1 LEAADDD
8 EGAGELDEGEV
19 ELGSSFPAGADSAVV
34 VEPGVRAFDWP
45 AFACLG
51 VAGAPLA
58 GSAAADDPRVD
69 PALGERVAEV
79 LGVVAAVGQQRVWSA
94 APARAPGRDRV
105 DEREQVA
112 ALVLVRGA

>member
-1 LEAADDD
+1 SRTIAGRRPTPTHDRFGRVRCLELVSKCSLEAAGDD

-34 VEPGVRAFDWP
+34 VEPGVGAFDWP

-51 VAGAPLA
+51 VAGASLA

-79 LGVVAAVGQQRVWSA
+79 FGVVAA
-94 APARAPGRDRV
+94 
-105 DEREQVA
+105 
-112 ALVLVRGA
+112 